1 MQDPTTSNG
10 QPHNATEFGNPA
22 EQDISVIEMLGVLLK
37 HKRLVLAITLAFI
50 AASPAYG
57 LLTPNLYRSEAKLI
71 LSVGTTPEVL
81 GDLTSLAYGIPRPSD
96 AAAFSGKNVQ
106 PYLYEDLAKNPDVL
120 DRVVRELHLE
130 EAYGIK
136 DTRKARK
143 HLEKR
148 VDVKVNPK
156 TGVISVVALD
166 EDPARAAH
174 IANRLSAVLADLSSR
189 LSSSYANRMMQ
200 HYKTMLDKVAS
211 NIQRLRA
218 KRKDQGADGQT
229 QGNDH
234 GGYERELQFNR
245 RIYGVL
251 LERIQLIQL
260 SSDGGQHVGGA
271 GVCNPSGETVQPQK
285 AHAYVGFRSPW
296 VLGVGLLRVHAGIC
310 ETQDK
315 LKVTP

>member
-50 AASPAYG
+50 AASLAYG

-71 LSVGTTPEVL
+71 LRVDTTPEVL

-96 AAAFSGKNVQ
+96 AAAFNVQ

-260 SSDGGQHVGGA
+260 SSDRGSMLEVLESATPPEKPFSPKRLMLTSVSAALGFLVS
-271 GVCNPSGETVQPQK
+271 VFSVFTLE
-285 AHAYVGFRSPW
+285 YVKHRIS
-296 VLGVGLLRVHAGIC
+296 
-310 ETQDK
+310 
-315 LKVTP
+315 